1 MDDIP
6 QKVTP
11 RSSLHLLFINN
22 LQDVRVTADVRN
34 GEMIKSY
41 FIARGLLKV
50 FNKEL
55 TK

>member
-1 MDDIP
+1 MS
-6 QKVTP
+6 QQL
-11 RSSLHLLFINN
+11 S
-22 LQDVRVTADVRN
+22 RN

-41 FIARGLLKV
+41 FIAGGLLKV